1 MTINKIQNGTALV
14 IKLEGRLEALTAP
27 ELEQEL
33 KTCLDGVTELT
44 MDFQDLDYVSS
55 AGLRILLSAQ
65 KRMSAQGSMKIINV
79 NELVM
84 EVFNCTGF
92 TDILTIE

>member
-1 MTINKIQNGTALV
+1 MTINKTQNGTSLV
-14 IKLEGRLEALTAP
+14 IELEGRLEALTAP

-33 KTCLDGVTELT
+33 KGCLDGITELT
-44 MDFQDLDYVSS
+44 YDFQNLDYVSS

-65 KRMSAQGSMKIINV
+65 KKMSQQGSMKVINV

>member
-1 MTINKIQNGTALV
+1 MTINKTQNGTSLV
-14 IKLEGRLEALTAP
+14 IELEGRLEALTAP

-33 KTCLDGVTELT
+33 KGCLDGITELT
-44 MDFQDLDYVSS
+44 FDFQNLDYVSS

-65 KRMSAQGSMKIINV
+65 KKMSQQGSMKVINV